1 LQGRAADGRNE
12 TLQGLVTVVGRIPSL
27 DGIRAL
33 SFLVVFLTHA
43 GPNHMVISGDV
54 GVTTFF
60 FLSGFLITTLM
71 RTETE
76 RSDSL
81 NVRKFYLRR
90 ALRIFPPFYLVW
102 FAAVLLGLLLY
113 PPGTLYGPTL
123 LAQALFVSNY
133 EGIYGANREI
143 PGTGILWSLSVE
155 EHFYLLFPWLYIA
168 LVHWRVPRI
177 NQARLLWG
185 LCALVLAWRSV
196 LVTVGHA
203 NGGYISIA
211 TDTRVDSILFGCALA
226 LWNNPALDEPL
237 LSPRTWKFVLLP
249 VVLLALLFSIL
260 YRGVIFRQTWYF
272 SLQGVA
278 LTLVFTAAIRFHE
291 WPLFQWLNS
300 RPLVLAGALSYSLYL
315 VHDIVIRAVAQL
327 MPGWSAYAKAG
338 ISLITSLLLASAI
351 YVSVEKPCAR
361 LRKRL
366 AA

>member
-1 LQGRAADGRNE
+1 VRLIGR
-12 TLQGLVTVVGRIPSL
+12 VPSL

-33 SFLVVFLTHA
+33 SFLVVFLSHA
-43 GPNHMVISGDV
+43 GPNHTIIPGDV

-76 RSDSL
+76 KSGSL

-90 ALRIFPPFYLVW
+90 ALRILPPFYLMW
-102 FAAVLLGLLLY
+102 LAAVALALALY
-113 PPGTLYGPTL
+113 PAGTLYGPTL

-133 EGIYGANREI
+133 EGIFGANREI
-143 PGTGILWSLSVE
+143 PGTGLLWSLSVE

-177 NQARLLWG
+177 NQARLLWS
-185 LCALVLAWRSV
+185 LCALVLAWRCF
-196 LVTVGHA
+196 LVMVAHSTPDH
-203 NGGYISIA
+203 ISIG

-226 LWNNPALDEPL
+226 LWNNPALDQPL
-237 LSPRTWKFVLLP
+237 LSPRIWKLVLLP
-249 VVLLALLFSIL
+249 AALLALLFSIL
-260 YRGVIFRQTWYF
+260 YQGMAFRETWYF
-272 SLQGVA
+272 SLQGMA

-300 RPLVLAGALSYSLYL
+300 RPLVFAGTLSYSLYL
-315 VHDIVIRAVAQL
+315 VHGIVLYAVAQL
-327 MPGWSAYAKAG
+327 MPGWSTYSRAG
-338 ISLITSLLLASAI
+338 IALITSLAVASAI

-366 AA
+366 EA

>member
-1 LQGRAADGRNE
+1 LQGGAADGRNE
-12 TLQGLVTVVGRIPSL
+12 TLQSLVTVVGRIPSL

-33 SFLVVFLTHA
+33 SFLVVFLSHA
-43 GPNHMVISGDV
+43 GPNHTIISGDV

-76 RSDSL
+76 RSGSL

-113 PPGTLYGPTL
+113 PAGTLYGPTL

-168 LVHWRVPRI
+168 LVHWRVTRI
-177 NQARLLWG
+177 NQARLLWS
-185 LCALVLAWRSV
+185 LCALVLAWRCF
-196 LVTVGHA
+196 LVIVAHA
-203 NGGYISIA
+203 NGGGIFIR

-226 LWNNPALDEPL
+226 LWNNPALDEPI
-237 LSPRTWKFVLLP
+237 LSRRLWKLVLLP
-249 VVLLALLFSIL
+249 LALLALLFSIL
-260 YRGVIFRQTWYF
+260 YQGMLFKETWYF

-278 LTLVFTAAIRFHE
+278 LTLVFTAAIRFHD
-291 WPLFQWLNS
+291 WPLFRWLNS

-315 VHDIVIRAVAQL
+315 VHGIVIYAVAQL
-327 MPGWSAYAKAG
+327 MAGWSAYTRAG
-338 ISLITSLLLASAI
+338 ISLIAILVLASAI

-366 AA
+366 EA